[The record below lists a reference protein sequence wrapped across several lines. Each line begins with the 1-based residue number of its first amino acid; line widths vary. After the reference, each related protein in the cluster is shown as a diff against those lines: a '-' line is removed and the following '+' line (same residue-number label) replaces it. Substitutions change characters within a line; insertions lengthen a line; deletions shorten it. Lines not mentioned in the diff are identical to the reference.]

1 MKKQENKLDAL
12 LRQKLEGLEGDVSP
26 QDWNAISE
34 RLDNEQK
41 KPGGFF
47 AGNRKY
53 FAAAAFALLIT
64 FAGYYVGK
72 QNTSVKQTSNTTIK
86 TINEIAEK
94 ENTPSSKNNSSTQ
107 TTTQESNTNLNSTS
121 NNTPEKKQSMTNTK
135 TNNSPGSFNANNNK
149 GSVRTVH
156 PIVNNQ
162 QLLTK
167 KGDGEQNIK
176 TAFAGDRSHAS
187 TNPASHPS
195 LSSDA
200 GSNPASGGNN
210 SQTLNSGIAANQN
223 AKNVLAQKSQMDEKA
238 IRPEKNT
245 YSSISPDSAKTSAK
259 TNASASLPETTNDSE
274 NAKKQLAQN
283 TLKADSTTNDTKK
296 PALNLPAKTG
306 RITFYVSLA
315 GDYSN
320 HSLSANNAQA
330 DRTHEDYMH
339 LRSTQ
344 EKGGIGYNFS
354 AGAEFKPWKNILF
367 QTGIGYNR
375 ISENVNY
382 NFVNNKIPVVD
393 SASGKILAYITVP
406 NGTRTQY
413 THTNSYNYI
422 SIPFLAGYSFR
433 LSSKFSLS
441 IKAGGALM
449 FLSSV
454 DGEIL
459 KADDLT
465 LQSLDDK
472 KQLRNLNFSYD
483 GRAELEYALSRY
495 ISLAFGTSYLQ
506 VGNSLFNPDAAA
518 GFKPSGA
525 GAYFSMKLKTF

>member
-12 LRQKLEGLEGDVSP
+12 LRQKLEGLEGDVGP

-53 FAAAAFALLIT
+53 FAAVALALLIT
-64 FAGYYVGK
+64 FAAYYAGK
-72 QNTSVKQTSNTTIK
+72 RNSSQDRIGIAEIK
-86 TINEIAEK
+86 TKGESVNK
-94 ENTPSSKNNSSTQ
+94 ENISSSSKDNTDKNNLNRQFNKFATPNTNTDKTSKPTL
-107 TTTQESNTNLNSTS
+107 TTKATASGDQSGKTNLNLSQA
-121 NNTPEKKQSMTNTK
+121 KQQTIT
-135 TNNSPGSFNANNNK
+135 F
-149 GSVRTVH
+149 RR
-156 PIVNNQ
+156 
-162 QLLTK
+162 
-167 KGDGEQNIK
+167 DGEQNTK
-176 TAFAGDRSHAS
+176 TAIAGNRSHAS
-187 TNPASHPS
+187 TNPATHPS
-195 LSSDA
+195 HFVNESPNSSLADNGSKTHAA
-200 GSNPASGGNN
+200 GNPVN
-210 SQTLNSGIAANQN
+210 SDP
-223 AKNVLAQKSQMDEKA
+223 AKSFAGMSRKDEKA

-245 YSSISPDSAKTSAK
+245 YSSTAPDSAKTSAQA
-259 TNASASLPETTNDSE
+259 NALASLPETINDSE

-283 TLKADSTTNDTKK
+283 TLKVDSAANDTKK

-315 GDYSN
+315 GEYSN

-367 QTGIGYNR
+367 QTGIGYAR

-393 SASGKILAYITVP
+393 SASGKILAYVTVP

-413 THTNSYNYI
+413 THTNTYNYI
-422 SIPFLAGYSFR
+422 SIPFLAGYTFKMGDR
-433 LSSKFSLS
+433 FSLS
-441 IKAGGALM
+441 LKTGGTM
-449 FLSSV
+449 MILSSV

-495 ISLAFGTSYLQ
+495 ISLAFGTSYRQ

-525 GAYFSMKLKTF
+525 GAYISLKLKTF